1 MSAERVLA
9 RLRRFLLGLASGLLA
24 GVLVELAMIGHTE
37 NPVQW
42 IPFAL
47 GGLGLL
53 ALGGALLR
61 PSRATLLALRAS
73 MALVAVGGLFGM
85 YEHIANNVAFQ
96 LEIQPSATAVALAAA
111 GLGGANP
118 VLAPGILT
126 LAAVLAMAATYA
138 HPALDRSRAPAPRR
152 VGGEGTHG
160 RTNPV

>member
-1 MSAERVLA
+1 
-9 RLRRFLLGLASGLLA
+9 
-24 GVLVELAMIGHTE
+24 MIGHTE
-37 NPVQW
+37 SPVQW

-61 PSRATLLALRAS
+61 PGRLTLLGLRAT
-73 MALVAVGGLFGM
+73 MTLVAAGGLFGM

-96 LEIQPSATAVALAAA
+96 QEIQPSATTVALAAA

-118 VLAPGILT
+118 LLAPGILT

-138 HPALDRSRAPAPRR
+138 HPALERSRASAAMDVRGEGAPRR
-152 VGGEGTHG
+152 TH
-160 RTNPV
+160 PA